1 MIPILQLKQ
10 QGFKI
15 GKRVYKKF
23 LIGLN
28 GWQAMCTG
36 NFWSKEYLVKEV
48 FSLIYTH
55 EPLLLTD
62 DEQTVVHIGWEA
74 ASEKPDQD
82 IMDGRNSIDMTI
94 FADAKVV
101 GD

>member
-1 MIPILQLKQ
+1 M
-10 QGFKI
+10 
-15 GKRVYKKF
+15 
-23 LIGLN
+23 
-28 GWQAMCTG
+28 
-36 NFWSKEYLVKEV
+36 
-48 FSLIYTH
+48 IYTH
-55 EPLLLTD
+55 EHLLLTD

-82 IMDGRNSIDMTI
+82 IPGGTNSIDVTY